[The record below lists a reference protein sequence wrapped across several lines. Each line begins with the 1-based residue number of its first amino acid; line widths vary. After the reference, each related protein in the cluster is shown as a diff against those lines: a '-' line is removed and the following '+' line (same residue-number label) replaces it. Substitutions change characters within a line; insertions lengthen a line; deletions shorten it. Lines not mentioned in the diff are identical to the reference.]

1 MKLSKVNEK
10 LDSSGS
16 TSHIEEAKPEIAHQQ
31 DKLNLPVDKPYDFIK
46 RDIFGRITLLCSAIT
61 AVIGILG
68 MIGWLSGFQGVA
80 GSYYSYR
87 SPIIAL
93 AFILLGCAWF
103 FYFSNPSQRL
113 SKICALVLAFFIL
126 LIALFNLI
134 QFFTGA
140 QIGIEET
147 LVRKLLVPNPEV
159 YGITLWSPI
168 TDACF
173 FLDCFAMILLLLGH
187 PRRVAGLSGGLSFI
201 VISVNLVI
209 LLGYLYGAPL
219 LYGGE
224 IRRVALPV
232 GVAFVVMSTGLI
244 ATAGANYSLLRFI
257 AGPSVRALLLRYFLL
272 VIFIV
277 ALTDGV
283 FYNILSQLKLNMTVS
298 ELQALGA
305 LIYVIAASAVVF
317 QLSHIIGDT
326 LYRSETARKQA
337 EDLNEQLQ
345 HEISNRKRAEG
356 ELKQR
361 AMELA
366 RSNAELEHYAYV
378 ASHDLQEPLRMIT
391 SFTQL
396 LEKRYKGRLDND
408 ADEFIGYIIDA
419 ATRMQRMIND
429 LLSYSR
435 AGLSVKPFKLTDC
448 EAVINQA
455 LDNLKIAVNES
466 GAIVTHDPLPSVIAD
481 SSQMITLFQNLLSN
495 AIKFRR
501 ETPRIHVSAKQKRD
515 EWIFAVQD
523 NGIGISPEFIDRIFV
538 LFYRLHGRDVYPGS
552 GIGLATCKK
561 IVERHGGRIWAES
574 KLGKGSTFY
583 FTIPTNRGE

>member
-1 MKLSKVNEK
+1 MNSFNV
-10 LDSSGS
+10 
-16 TSHIEEAKPEIAHQQ
+16 
-31 DKLNLPVDKPYDFIK
+31 DKLNLPDDDFAGS
-46 RDIFGRITLLCSAIT
+46 DIFCRIALVCSAIT
-61 AVIGILG
+61 AVLGVLG
-68 MIGWLSGFQGVA
+68 MIGWLSGFRGVVGF
-80 GSYYSYR
+80 GSYYSYK
-87 SPIIAL
+87 SPFMAL

-103 FYFSNPSQRL
+103 FYVFNPGQRFS
-113 SKICALVLAFFIL
+113 KMFALVLAFFIL

-140 QIGIEET
+140 QIGIE
-147 LVRKLLVPNPEV
+147 RKLLVSNPEV
-159 YGITLWSPI
+159 YSITLMSPI
-168 TDACF
+168 SDAF
-173 FLDCFAMILLLLGH
+173 FLLDCSAMILLLLGR
-187 PRRVAGLSGGLSFI
+187 PRSVGRLSGGISFI

-209 LLGYLYGAPL
+209 LLGYLYRAPL

-224 IRRVALPV
+224 IRPVALPV
-232 GVAFVVMSTGLI
+232 GIAFVALSTALI
-244 ATAGANYSLLRFI
+244 ATSGADYSLFRLI
-257 AGPSVRALLLRYFLL
+257 LGPSVRALLLRYFLL

-283 FYNILSQLKLNMTVS
+283 FYNIIPQFKLKITIS
-298 ELQALGA
+298 ELQGLSA

-317 QLSHIIGDT
+317 QLSRIIGDA

-345 HEISNRKRAEG
+345 HEISNRKRAEQ
-356 ELKQR
+356 ELNQR
-361 AMELA
+361 AIELA
-366 RSNAELEHYAYV
+366 RSNAELEQYAYV

-408 ADEFIGYIIDA
+408 ADEFIGYIIDG
-419 ATRMQRMIND
+419 ATRMQRLIND
-429 LLSYSR
+429 LLAYSR
-435 AGLSVKPFKLTDC
+435 VGLSIKSFELTDC

-455 LDNLKIAVNES
+455 LDNLKIAIEES
-466 GAIVTHDPLPSVIAD
+466 GAIVTHNRLPSVMAD

-501 ETPRIHVSAKQKRD
+501 ETPRIHVSAKQKKD
-515 EWIFAVQD
+515 EWIFSLQD
-523 NGIGISPEFIDRIFV
+523 NGIGISPELIDRIFV

-561 IVERHGGRIWAES
+561 IVERHGGRIWVDS

-583 FTIPTNRGE
+583 FTIPNKRGE

>member
-1 MKLSKVNEK
+1 MSGPDGMTESEIFSQHGIFEK
-10 LDSSGS
+10 PPAHLDAG
-16 TSHIEEAKPEIAHQQ
+16 
-31 DKLNLPVDKPYDFIK
+31 
-46 RDIFGRITLLCSAIT
+46 DIFIRIALVCSAIT

-68 MIGWLSGFQGVA
+68 MIGWLSGFWGVA

-103 FYFSNPSQRL
+103 FYVSNPNQRL
-113 SKICALVLAFFIL
+113 IKMFALVLAFFVL
-126 LIALFNLI
+126 LLALFNLI

-140 QIGIEET
+140 QIGSEET
-147 LVRKLLVPNPEV
+147 LVRKPLAPNPEV
-159 YGITLWSPI
+159 YSVTLMSPI
-168 TDACF
+168 TDASF
-173 FLDCFAMILLLLGH
+173 LLDCSAMILLLLGH

-201 VISVNLVI
+201 VISLNLVI

-224 IRRVALPV
+224 IRPIALPV
-232 GVAFVVMSTGLI
+232 GVAFVVLSTGLI
-244 ATAGANYSLLRFI
+244 ATSGADYSLLRLI
-257 AGPSVRALLLRYFLL
+257 VGPSVRALLLRSFLI

-283 FYNILSQLKLNMTVS
+283 FYNILTELKLKITMS
-298 ELQALGA
+298 ELQALSA
-305 LIYVIAASAVVF
+305 LIYVIAATAIVF

-345 HEISNRKRAEG
+345 REISNRKRAEE

-361 AMELA
+361 AIELA
-366 RSNAELEHYAYV
+366 RSNAELEQYAYV

-396 LEKRYKGRLDND
+396 LEKRYKDRLDND
-408 ADEFIGYIIDA
+408 ADEFIGYIIDG

-429 LLSYSR
+429 LLAYSR
-435 AGLSVKPFKLTDC
+435 VGLSVKHFELTDC
-448 EAVINQA
+448 EALINQA
-455 LDNLKIAVNES
+455 LDNLKIAIEES
-466 GAIVTHDPLPSVIAD
+466 GAIVTHNRLPSVMAD

-501 ETPRIHVSAKQKRD
+501 EIPRIHVSAKQKRD
-515 EWIFAVQD
+515 EWIFSVQD

-538 LFYRLHGRDVYPGS
+538 LFHRLQSRGAYPGS
-552 GIGLATCKK
+552 GIGLATSKK
-561 IVERHGGRIWAES
+561 IVERHGGRIWVES

-583 FTIPTNRGE
+583 FTIPTKRGE